1 MILQS
6 ETSYTYSLLN
16 NISTNPQSPKNTSSS
31 NKKSSVSYFK
41 QKLGDLVV
49 TVGAGVVKRNQTTAG
64 QHTLVSVVTYT

>member
-6 ETSYTYSLLN
+6 KTSYTYTVKFDFAA
-16 NISTNPQSPKNTSSS
+16 IKKPKSTSSS
-31 NKKSSVSYFK
+31 NKKSYVSYFK
-41 QKLGDLVV
+41 QKLSDLVV